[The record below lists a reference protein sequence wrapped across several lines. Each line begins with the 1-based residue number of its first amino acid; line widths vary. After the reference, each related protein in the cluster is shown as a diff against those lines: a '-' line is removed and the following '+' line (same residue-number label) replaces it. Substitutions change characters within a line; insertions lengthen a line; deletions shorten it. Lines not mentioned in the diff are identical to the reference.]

1 MRNTQ
6 KKLEEY
12 MYLSLIGKFVD
23 IQVINQKTY
32 ACFSTKNKKDSKVAP
47 IYLTST
53 EDVSENTLLKRV
65 SSFEKKVFEDEDY
78 IKNLKTFETSE
89 DKLCFVKR
97 MKAFVDNFE
106 NTKEKNIVLKN
117 YKTNTTKLYNAGLIQ
132 DEELRIVDE
141 FVEKQMGKDKKVVPT
156 LATFE

>member
-32 ACFSTKNKKDSKVAP
+32 ACFSTKNKKNNKVAP

-65 SSFEKKVFEDEDY
+65 SSFEKKVFEDENY
-78 IKNLKTFETSE
+78 IENLKDLETE
-89 DKLCFVKR
+89 QDRLCFVKR
-97 MKAFVDNFE
+97 MKVFVDNFK
-106 NTKEKNIVLKN
+106 NMRDKNIVFKN
-117 YKTNTTKLYNAGLIQ
+117 FKTNTTKLYNAGLIQ

-141 FVEKQMGKDKKVVPT
+141 FVEKQMGKDKNVVPT